1 MDETQYLCKDCKHC
15 VMDKFGW
22 ITSLGGLVGV
32 DDWMFKCS
40 KVGYPARVIVNPVF
54 GNEKIKAKSSYCS
67 TARGSGDCGPEAK
80 YWTPKHKKD
89 LFKAL
94 KKEYHDRED

>member
-15 VMDKFGW
+15 VMDTFGW
-22 ITSLGGLVGV
+22 ITTLGGRLGV
-32 DDWMFKCS
+32 ADWMFKCS
-40 KVGYPARVIVNPVF
+40 RIGQPAHVVVNPVI
-54 GNEKIKAKSSYCS
+54 GYEKIKERLSYCS
-67 TARGSGDCGPEAK
+67 IARSIGDCGPTAK

-94 KKEYHDRED
+94 TKERNV